1 MTNKKIVIATMVVAM
16 HLITACVSTTT
27 GRVQPKLDDG
37 EAAESNYNLGRQ
49 YFLRGNYNRA
59 RDALNRSLEYD
70 PRKAKTHMTL
80 GLTYEQLDVP
90 RLAKEHYELAV
101 RSEPRNIDVGN
112 TYAVFLCRRGEHDEG
127 TRQFERVAE
136 MPVNDNAEIALTNA
150 GVCMS
155 SKPDVTAAEG
165 FFRRALDARSNHPE
179 ALLQL
184 ALLKKTAGDF
194 LPARAFLERYLGTQP
209 PSPQILS
216 IAMQIE
222 QGMGDERA
230 EREYRDRLL
239 EEYPESAE
247 ARSVISAAADAR

>member
-1 MTNKKIVIATMVVAM
+1 MTRKTIVLATFAI
-16 HLITACVSTTT
+16 LAQLLAGCVSTTT
-27 GRVQPKLDDG
+27 GRVQPKADDG
-37 EAAESNYNLGRQ
+37 EAAESNYSLGRQ
-49 YFLRGNYNRA
+49 YFLRGNYDRA
-59 RDALNRSLEYD
+59 RDALKRSLEYD
-70 PRKAKTHMTL
+70 SRKAKTHMTL
-80 GLTYEQLDVP
+80 ALTYEQLDVP
-90 RLAKEHYELAV
+90 RLAKDHYELAV
-101 RSEPRNIDVGN
+101 RNEPRNIDVGN
-112 TYAVFLCRRGEHDEG
+112 AYAVFLCRRGEHDEG

-155 SKPDVTAAEG
+155 SKPDVVAAED
-165 FFRRALDARSNHPE
+165 FFRRALEAKSNHPE

-194 LPARAFLERYLGTQP
+194 LPARAFLERYLATQA
-209 PSPQILS
+209 PSPQILY

-239 EEYPESAE
+239 QDYPESAE
-247 ARSVISAAADAR
+247 ARSVVAAAADAR